1 MINMKKVTDYPAKDF
16 IKPDFEWGEEIE
28 ASIDNVDWH
37 KKIFV
42 GLNPKS
48 DEYKFVTVTEK
59 GAANFYKYARKAK
72 PIPEYT
78 MEQLMDKVGHE
89 FKIKK

>member
-1 MINMKKVTDYPAKDF
+1 MKKVTDYPASDF
-16 IKPDFEWGEEIE
+16 LKPEFEWGEEIE
-28 ASIDNVDWH
+28 VSIDKVGWY

-42 GLNPKS
+42 ALNPKS
-48 DEYKFVTVTEK
+48 EEYKFVTVTDK
-59 GAANFYKYARKAK
+59 GAVNFYKYARKIQQAK

-78 MEQLMDKVGHE
+78 MDQLMDRVGHE